1 MNEKLYIML
10 TNRKEIEYMSALSTL
25 FPVFFMIGLG
35 SFARMKGWITPSQKD
50 GANHIVFNILFP
62 VMIFNVLFTAKI
74 DASVIWIILYVFIV
88 FVLGIVIGKM
98 MGHLTG
104 DKFAHIS
111 PYLLTTCE
119 GGNVALPLYTSIVG
133 LSYAS
138 NTVIFDIAG
147 SFIAFVVMPILVAK
161 STAEQTSI
169 KQLLKTI
176 FTNSFV
182 IAVILAL
189 ILNLTGCYQFLSA
202 SPFIDVYT
210 NTMNQVTAPIV
221 GMILLIIGF
230 NLKIK
235 KETLPMLLKLL
246 CVRVILFALIIVGF
260 FVFFPQQ
267 MADKIYMIAVLIYF
281 MSPTGFA
288 VPMLISPLN
297 KTQEDEDFQAA
308 FISLFMIVTL
318 IVYTIVVL
326 FIY

>member
-1 MNEKLYIML
+1 MAAL
-10 TNRKEIEYMSALSTL
+10 TTL

-35 SFARMKGWITPSQKD
+35 AIARIKNWITPEQKD
-50 GANHIVFNILFP
+50 GANKIVFNILFP
-62 VMIFNVLFTAKI
+62 IMIFNVLFTAKI
-74 DASVIWIILYVFIV
+74 EASVIWIIIYVFIA
-88 FVLGIVIGKM
+88 FILTMIIGKLIS
-98 MGHLTG
+98 GFTG
-104 DKFAHIS
+104 KELAHIS

-147 SFIAFVVMPILVAK
+147 SFIAFVVIPILVAK
-161 STAEQTSI
+161 STAGKTNN
-169 KQLLKTI
+169 KDLLKTI

-182 IAVILAL
+182 IAVTLAL
-189 ILNLTGCYQFLSA
+189 ILNLSGFYNYLSQT
-202 SPFIDVYT
+202 PFINVYT
-210 NTMNQVTAPIV
+210 STVTQATAPIV
-221 GMILLIIGF
+221 GMILFIIGY

-235 KETLPMLLKLL
+235 KETLPSLLKLL
-246 CVRVILFALIIVGF
+246 SVRLVLYVCIIAGF
-260 FVFFPQQ
+260 FIFFPHM

-297 KTQEDEDFQAA
+297 KSEEDADFQSA
-308 FISLFMIVTL
+308 FISLFMVITL
-318 IVYTIVVL
+318 IVYTVIVI

>member
-1 MNEKLYIML
+1 MAAL
-10 TNRKEIEYMSALSTL
+10 TTL

-35 SFARMKGWITPSQKD
+35 AIARIKNWITPEQKD
-50 GANHIVFNILFP
+50 GANNIVFNVLFP
-62 VMIFNVLFTAKI
+62 IMIFNVLFTAKI
-74 DASVIWIILYVFIV
+74 EVSVIWVIIYVFIA
-88 FVLGIVIGKM
+88 FVLTMVIGKLIS
-98 MGHLTG
+98 GFTG
-104 DKFAHIS
+104 KELAHIS

-147 SFIAFVVMPILVAK
+147 SFIAFVVIPILVAK
-161 STAEQTSI
+161 STAGKTNN
-169 KQLLKTI
+169 KDLLKTI

-182 IAVILAL
+182 IAVTLAL
-189 ILNLTGCYQFLSA
+189 ILNLSGFYNYLSQT
-202 SPFIDVYT
+202 PFINVYT
-210 NTMNQVTAPIV
+210 STITQATAPIV
-221 GMILLIIGF
+221 GMILFIIGY

-235 KETLPMLLKLL
+235 KETLPSLLKLL
-246 CVRVILFALIIVGF
+246 SVRLVLYVCIIAGF
-260 FVFFPQQ
+260 FIFFPHM

-297 KTQEDEDFQAA
+297 KSEEDADFQSA
-308 FISLFMIVTL
+308 FISLFMVITL
-318 IVYTIVVL
+318 IVYTVIVI

>member
-1 MNEKLYIML
+1 MAAL
-10 TNRKEIEYMSALSTL
+10 TTL

-35 SFARMKGWITPSQKD
+35 AIARIKNWITPEQKD
-50 GANHIVFNILFP
+50 GANNIVFNVLFP
-62 VMIFNVLFTAKI
+62 IMIFNVLFTAKI
-74 DASVIWIILYVFIV
+74 EVSVIWVIIYVFIA
-88 FVLGIVIGKM
+88 FVLTMVIGKLIS
-98 MGHLTG
+98 GFTG
-104 DKFAHIS
+104 KELAHIS

-147 SFIAFVVMPILVAK
+147 SFIAFVVIPILVAK
-161 STAEQTSI
+161 STAGKTNN
-169 KQLLKTI
+169 KDLLKTI

-182 IAVILAL
+182 IAVTLAL
-189 ILNLTGCYQFLSA
+189 ILNLSGFYNYLSQT
-202 SPFIDVYT
+202 PFINVYT
-210 NTMNQVTAPIV
+210 STVTQATAPIV
-221 GMILLIIGF
+221 GMILFIIGY

-235 KETLPMLLKLL
+235 KETLPSLLKLL
-246 CVRVILFALIIVGF
+246 SVRLVLYVCIIAGF
-260 FVFFPQQ
+260 FIFFPTM

-297 KTQEDEDFQAA
+297 KSEEDADFQSA
-308 FISLFMIVTL
+308 FISLFMVITL
-318 IVYTIVVL
+318 IVYTVIVI

>member
-1 MNEKLYIML
+1 MAAL
-10 TNRKEIEYMSALSTL
+10 TTL

-35 SFARMKGWITPSQKD
+35 AIARIKNWITPEQKD
-50 GANHIVFNILFP
+50 GANNIVFNVLFP
-62 VMIFNVLFTAKI
+62 IMIFNVLFTAKI
-74 DASVIWIILYVFIV
+74 EVSVIWIIIYVFIA
-88 FVLGIVIGKM
+88 FILTMIIGKLIS
-98 MGHLTG
+98 GFTG
-104 DKFAHIS
+104 KELAHIS

-147 SFIAFVVMPILVAK
+147 SFIAFVVIPILVAK
-161 STAEQTSI
+161 STAGKTNN
-169 KQLLKTI
+169 KDLLKTI

-182 IAVILAL
+182 IAVTLAL
-189 ILNLTGCYQFLSA
+189 ILNLSGFYNYLSQT
-202 SPFIDVYT
+202 PFINVYT
-210 NTMNQVTAPIV
+210 STITQATAPIV
-221 GMILLIIGF
+221 GMILFIIGY

-235 KETLPMLLKLL
+235 KETLPSLLKLL
-246 CVRVILFALIIVGF
+246 SVRLVLYVCIIAGF
-260 FVFFPQQ
+260 FIFFPTM

-297 KTQEDEDFQAA
+297 KSEEDADFQSA
-308 FISLFMIVTL
+308 FISLFMVITL
-318 IVYTIVVL
+318 IVYTIIVI

>member
-1 MNEKLYIML
+1 MAAL
-10 TNRKEIEYMSALSTL
+10 TTL

-35 SFARMKGWITPSQKD
+35 AIARIKNWITPEQKD
-50 GANHIVFNILFP
+50 GANNIVFNVLFP
-62 VMIFNVLFTAKI
+62 IMIFNVLFTAKI
-74 DASVIWIILYVFIV
+74 EVSVIWVIIYVFIA
-88 FVLGIVIGKM
+88 FVLTMIIGKLIS
-98 MGHLTG
+98 GFTG
-104 DKFAHIS
+104 KELAHIS

-147 SFIAFVVMPILVAK
+147 SFIAFVVIPILVAK
-161 STAEQTSI
+161 STAGKTNN
-169 KQLLKTI
+169 KDLLKTI

-182 IAVILAL
+182 IAVTLAL
-189 ILNLTGCYQFLSA
+189 ILNLSGFYNYLSQT
-202 SPFIDVYT
+202 PFINVYT
-210 NTMNQVTAPIV
+210 STITQATAPIV
-221 GMILLIIGF
+221 GMILFIIGY

-235 KETLPMLLKLL
+235 KETLPSLLKLL
-246 CVRVILFALIIVGF
+246 SVRLVLYVCIIAGF
-260 FVFFPQQ
+260 FIFFPHM

-297 KTQEDEDFQAA
+297 KSEEDADFQSA
-308 FISLFMIVTL
+308 FISLFMVITL
-318 IVYTIVVL
+318 IVYTVIVI

>member
-1 MNEKLYIML
+1 MA
-10 TNRKEIEYMSALSTL
+10 ALSTL

-35 SFARMKGWITPSQKD
+35 ALARMKKWITPEQKD

-62 VMIFNVLFTAKI
+62 IMIFNVLLTAKI
-74 DASVIWIILYVFIV
+74 ESSVIWIILYVFIA
-88 FVLGIVIGKM
+88 FILTMVIGKLLS
-98 MGHLTG
+98 GLTG
-104 DKFAHIS
+104 KKFAHIS
-111 PYLLTTCE
+111 PYLLTTTE

-147 SFIAFVVMPILVAK
+147 SFIAFIVMPVMVAK
-161 STAEQTSI
+161 TTAGHTSI
-169 KQLLKTI
+169 KELCKTI

-182 IAVILAL
+182 IAVCLAL
-189 ILNLTGCYQFLSA
+189 ILNLTGFYTYLSHT
-202 SPFIDVYT
+202 PFIDVYT
-210 NTMNQVTAPIV
+210 NTMTQATAPIV
-221 GMILLIIGF
+221 GMILLIIGY

-235 KETLPMLLKLL
+235 KETLPSLMKLL
-246 CVRVILFALIIVGF
+246 IVRFVLFAGIIAGFFILF
-260 FVFFPQQ
+260 PHM

-297 KTQEDEDFQAA
+297 QSEEDADFQSV
-308 FISLFMIVTL
+308 FISLYMVITL
-318 IVYTIVVL
+318 IVYSVIVV

>member
-1 MNEKLYIML
+1 MAAL
-10 TNRKEIEYMSALSTL
+10 TTL

-35 SFARMKGWITPSQKD
+35 AIARIKNWITPKQKD
-50 GANHIVFNILFP
+50 GANKIVFNILFP
-62 VMIFNVLFTAKI
+62 IMIFNVLFTAKI
-74 DASVIWIILYVFIV
+74 EVSVIWIIIYVFIA
-88 FVLGIVIGKM
+88 FILTMIIGKLIS
-98 MGHLTG
+98 GFTG
-104 DKFAHIS
+104 KELAHIS

-147 SFIAFVVMPILVAK
+147 SFIAFVVIPILVAK
-161 STAEQTSI
+161 STAGKTNN
-169 KQLLKTI
+169 KDLLKTI

-182 IAVILAL
+182 IAVTLAL
-189 ILNLTGCYQFLSA
+189 ILNLSGFYNYLSQT
-202 SPFIDVYT
+202 PFINVYT
-210 NTMNQVTAPIV
+210 STVTQATAPIV
-221 GMILLIIGF
+221 GMILFIIGY

-235 KETLPMLLKLL
+235 KETLPSLLKLL
-246 CVRVILFALIIVGF
+246 SVRLVLYVCIIAGF
-260 FVFFPQQ
+260 FIFFPHM

-297 KTQEDEDFQAA
+297 KSEEDADFQSA
-308 FISLFMIVTL
+308 FISLFMVITL
-318 IVYTIVVL
+318 IVYTVIVI

>member
-1 MNEKLYIML
+1 MAAL
-10 TNRKEIEYMSALSTL
+10 TTL

-35 SFARMKGWITPSQKD
+35 AIARIKNWITPEQKD
-50 GANHIVFNILFP
+50 GANNIVFNVLFP
-62 VMIFNVLFTAKI
+62 IMIFNVLFTAKI
-74 DASVIWIILYVFIV
+74 EVSVIWVIIYVFIA
-88 FVLGIVIGKM
+88 FILTMIIGKLIS
-98 MGHLTG
+98 GFTG
-104 DKFAHIS
+104 KELAHIS

-147 SFIAFVVMPILVAK
+147 SFIAFVVIPILVAK
-161 STAEQTSI
+161 STAGKTNN
-169 KQLLKTI
+169 KDLLKTI

-182 IAVILAL
+182 IAVTLAL
-189 ILNLTGCYQFLSA
+189 ILNLSGFYNYLSQT
-202 SPFIDVYT
+202 PFINVYT
-210 NTMNQVTAPIV
+210 STITQATAPIV
-221 GMILLIIGF
+221 GMILFIIGY

-235 KETLPMLLKLL
+235 KETLPSLLKLL
-246 CVRVILFALIIVGF
+246 SVRLVLYVCIIAGF
-260 FVFFPQQ
+260 FIFFPHM

-297 KTQEDEDFQAA
+297 KSEEDADFQSA
-308 FISLFMIVTL
+308 FISLFIVITL
-318 IVYTIVVL
+318 IVYTVIVI